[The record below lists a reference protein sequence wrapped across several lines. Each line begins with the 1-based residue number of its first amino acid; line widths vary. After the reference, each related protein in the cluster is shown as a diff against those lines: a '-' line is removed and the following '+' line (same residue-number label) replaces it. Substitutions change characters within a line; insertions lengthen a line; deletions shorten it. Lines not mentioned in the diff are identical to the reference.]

1 MALIQ
6 LSGGGG
12 TSECYGYT
20 VADCRQEVTLRI
32 ADNKWCYRS
41 LTRSDV

>member
-6 LSGGGG
+6 LSDGGG
-12 TSECYGYT
+12 TLKCYGYT
-20 VADCRQEVTLRI
+20 VADSRQEVTLRI
-32 ADNKWCYRS
+32 TDNKWCCRS